1 MSTST
6 TEHKKDENMG
16 SFGERMRREREM
28 RGIKL
33 EEISESTKI
42 SQRNLLALEDEH
54 FERLPGGIFNKGF
67 VRAYARYL
75 GLDEEQAVHDFM
87 IASANYDQPA
97 ALQPPGAE
105 VSLVKPPVIPS
116 EGSERRKDLAWAL
129 AALLVLAAGAAGWY
143 RLNHSTKNSA
153 SSNISST
160 PALPRIPLP
169 SSGNVGSTTESAGIG
184 SEATQ
189 AANGVSGAL
198 VLAVR
203 ANQESWVSMVV
214 DGKPYMDQ
222 VLVPGNEQM
231 VRAREKIVLKTG
243 NAGGLQISY
252 NGKALAPLGKGGQ
265 VRTVTFTSTGIQQ

>member
-1 MSTST
+1 MTTST

-75 GLDEEQAVHDFM
+75 GLDEEQAVQDFM
-87 IASANYDQPA
+87 VASANYDQPA

-116 EGSERRKDLAWAL
+116 DASERREDPGWAL
-129 AALLVLAAGAAGWY
+129 AALLAGAGADVG
-143 RLNHSTKNSA
+143 LDALDKSA
-153 SSNISST
+153 QK
-160 PALPRIPLP
+160 PPLC
-169 SSGNVGSTTESAGIG
+169 N
-184 SEATQ
+184 
-189 AANGVSGAL
+189 
-198 VLAVR
+198 
-203 ANQESWVSMVV
+203 
-214 DGKPYMDQ
+214 
-222 VLVPGNEQM
+222 
-231 VRAREKIVLKTG
+231 
-243 NAGGLQISY
+243 
-252 NGKALAPLGKGGQ
+252 
-265 VRTVTFTSTGIQQ
+265 

>member
-1 MSTST
+1 
-6 TEHKKDENMG
+6 MG

-42 SQRNLLALEDEH
+42 SSRNLLALEDEH

-75 GLDEEQAVHDFM
+75 GLDEEQAVQDFM
-87 IASANYDQPA
+87 AASANYDQPA

-105 VSLVKPPVIPS
+105 TSLVKAAVIPS
-116 EGSERRKDLAWAL
+116 YASERRKDLAWAL
-129 AALLVLAAGAAGWY
+129 AALLVLVAGGAGWY
-143 RLNHSTKNSA
+143 RLNHGTKNSA
-153 SSNISST
+153 SPNGISST
-160 PALPRIPLP
+160 PAMPRIPLP
-169 SSGNVGSTTESAGIG
+169 SSASQGGTNELARGGG

-189 AANGVSGAL
+189 AANAVDGAL

-265 VRTVTFTSTGIQQ
+265 VRTVTFTSTGVQQ

>member
-1 MSTST
+1 
-6 TEHKKDENMG
+6 MG

-42 SQRNLLALEDEH
+42 SQRNLLALEDER

-75 GLDEEQAVHDFM
+75 GLDEEQAVQDFM
-87 IASANYDQPA
+87 AASANYDQPA

-105 VSLVKPPVIPS
+105 VSLVKPPVMPS
-116 EGSERRKDLAWAL
+116 DASEKRKDLAWAL
-129 AALLVLAAGAAGWY
+129 AALLVLAAGGAGWY
-143 RLNHSTKNSA
+143 RLNHSSKNAA
-153 SSNISST
+153 SSST
-160 PALPRIPLP
+160 LSATPSLPRIPLP
-169 SSGNVGSTTESAGIG
+169 SSAGQNGAAELGSGG
-184 SEATQ
+184 SEAAQ
-189 AANGVSGAL
+189 AANPVDGAL

-214 DGKPYMDQ
+214 DGKPFMDQ

-243 NAGGLQISY
+243 NACGLQISY
-252 NGKALAPLGKGGQ
+252 NGKALAPIGKGGQ
-265 VRTVTFTSTGIQQ
+265 VRTVTFTSAGIQQ

>member
-1 MSTST
+1 
-6 TEHKKDENMG
+6 MG

-42 SQRNLLALEDEH
+42 SQRNLLALEDER

-75 GLDEEQAVHDFM
+75 GLDEEQAVQDFM
-87 IASANYDQPA
+87 AASANYDQPA

-105 VSLVKPPVIPS
+105 VSLVKPAVIPS
-116 EGSERRKDLAWAL
+116 DASEKRKDLTWAL
-129 AALLVLAAGAAGWY
+129 AALLVLGAGGAGWY
-143 RLNHSTKNSA
+143 RLNHGSKNAAPANALSA
-153 SSNISST
+153 T

-169 SSGNVGSTTESAGIG
+169 GSASGN
-184 SEATQ
+184 EATASSDAAQ
-189 AANGVSGAL
+189 AANPVDGAL

-265 VRTVTFTSTGIQQ
+265 VRTVTFTSAGVQQ